1 MSISWLSESA
11 TNLGT
16 LISNGKIDPIELTEV
31 YLDEIEKH
39 SLRNRI
45 RQEGGG
51 HITLIVFK
59 YYSGFTTFFILFLRD
74 GQTAERLDDCC
85 AWGSNN
91 LL

>member
-16 LISNGKIDPIELTEV
+16 LISSGKIDPIELTEL

-45 RQEGGG
+45 
-51 HITLIVFK
+51 
-59 YYSGFTTFFILFLRD
+59 YSTVTVDR
-74 GQTAERLDDCC
+74 AR
-85 AWGSNN
+85 A
-91 LL
+91 